1 MDEEFFEHLISFEI
15 QTAKVCPYRL
25 LFDEDFM
32 NHFKQTDGFKYSN
45 IYMFCRN
52 KKIRFNLDKT
62 ELIDKRTIKTELLI
76 GKNKT
81 KEVTADFFELSSLFR
96 QIYGTKE
103 EYFDLVSDEDDYWEC
118 KFLKNKSDSRS
129 LLFNQIAQLE
139 DKIFD
144 FQISPENYVF
154 DLDLKLNNQPEIIYI
169 GQSFRMLDRIRSH
182 KTLHKAVSNLEDSE
196 ELKIYFLTFKYG
208 YGGNKDKFDQNGDVF
223 DIWLSEHGKD
233 KRYKSKIDLV
243 ERFLIHF
250 FKPEYNQQHVN
261 SQIQNDT
268 LVKKI
273 LRENKISTVTVNY
286 GMYGNGFQFWSASQ
300 ALNSDICTFDFNS
313 PELGYYEGLVP
324 N

>member
-1 MDEEFFEHLISFEI
+1 MGEEFFEHLILYEI

-32 NHFKQTDGFKYSN
+32 TYFKQTDEFKYSN
-45 IYMFCRN
+45 IYLFCRN
-52 KKIRFNLDKT
+52 KRIRFNLDKT
-62 ELIDKRTIKTELLI
+62 YLRDKRTLKTELLI

-81 KEVTADFFELSSLFR
+81 REVTANFFELSSLFR
-96 QIYGTKE
+96 QIYGTKD
-103 EYFDLVSDEDDYWEC
+103 EYHDLVSDEDDYWEC
-118 KFLKNKSDSRS
+118 KFLKNKSDNKT

-139 DKIFD
+139 DQVFD
-144 FQISPENYVF
+144 FQISPENYEF
-154 DLDLKLNNQPEIIYI
+154 DLDLKLNNHPEIIYI

-182 KTLHKAVSNLEDSE
+182 ETLHKAVSKLTDSE

-223 DIWLSEHGKD
+223 DIWLSKHGKD
-233 KRYKSKIDLV
+233 KRFKSKIDLV

-250 FKPEYNQQHVN
+250 FKPEYNKQHAY

-286 GMYGNGFQFWSASQ
+286 GMHGNGFQFWSANQ

-313 PELGYYEGLVP
+313 PELGYYKGLVP